1 MDFKKIAG
9 LFKSRTFYFNVIM
22 GLVALFQAS
31 AAQEGVTIDPALI
44 GGITAVG
51 NFGMRY
57 ITTTSLADK

>member
-1 MDFKKIAG
+1 
-9 LFKSRTFYFNVIM
+9 M
-22 GLVALFQAS
+22 GLIALFQTT
-31 AAQEGVTIDPALI
+31 AAQEGVTIDPALL